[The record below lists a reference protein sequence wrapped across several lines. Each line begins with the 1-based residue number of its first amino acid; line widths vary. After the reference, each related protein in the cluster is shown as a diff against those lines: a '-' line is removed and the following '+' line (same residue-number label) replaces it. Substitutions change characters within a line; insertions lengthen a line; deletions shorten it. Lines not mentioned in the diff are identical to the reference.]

1 MENLDQRIEE
11 TVVDNTDYIA
21 AIKELKQNS
30 VSKED
35 YLKLKQE
42 NRNLLSSLVNG
53 ETINNPD
60 AEKKAMSVDELR
72 NKLFN
77 EEHNNLETVE
87 LALQLRNTLIE
98 NGEND
103 PFLPYGE
110 KIIPTD
116 EDIAAANRVATV
128 FQECVDYAQGD
139 SDAFTNELMRRTVD
153 TAPRRR

>member
-1 MENLDQRIEE
+1 MEDEKRIEE
-11 TVVDNTDYIA
+11 KVVDNADYIA

-35 YLKLKQE
+35 YLKLKEE
-42 NRNLLSSLVNG
+42 NRNLLTSLVNG

-72 NKLFN
+72 NELFN
-77 EEHNNLETVE
+77 KEHSNLETVE
-87 LALQLRNTLIE
+87 LALELRKSLMESGQT
-98 NGEND
+98 D

-110 KIIPTD
+110 KIVPTD

-128 FQECVDYAQGD
+128 FQECVDYANGD
-139 SDAFTNELMRRTVD
+139 SDVFTNELMRRTVD